1 LEALRL
7 LLASDMHPVDPV
19 AGTGPSKHSVREVQ
33 AEAQRLFQFTP
44 NDVASNRVGVMT
56 GHQILRLCQ
65 RELLLL
71 SWAVGSLSVACLTL
85 WALIHGLVWW
95 ADPKAV
101 VIVLLSLDGY

>member
-1 LEALRL
+1 
-7 LLASDMHPVDPV
+7 
-19 AGTGPSKHSVREVQ
+19 
-33 AEAQRLFQFTP
+33 
-44 NDVASNRVGVMT
+44 MT